1 MKKFLVFFI
10 LITAI
15 LFVGC
20 DRFDHKFEI
29 KPSNLGLD
37 EFAQSF
43 ATSIASTTQYNYQ
56 ELAALFSDNYYNN
69 ENNKEEMI
77 EYFHNFFLVD
87 PNAVFTADSIE
98 VSPSLK
104 ITWHFQVFT
113 EDKGVLEDVVIDDY
127 LVEENDGY
135 VFYGDHNNAR
145 KVIVELFT
153 GQWCANCPNVEGAL
167 HELRM
172 KYSSRFS
179 YVEYHLNDQL
189 ASSSNM
195 SLFSYY
201 PQNGVLPLGMVN
213 GNAHIVYSAPS
224 LEEVKDEIDAAI
236 EPLLQQ
242 SPQVMF
248 SDVQTTLTDSL
259 LNGTVMISAN
269 AAINLSDLKLVAVLM
284 ENYNTE
290 YLNSH
295 GEPHHNIALKR
306 SVTDIS
312 GLDLSLPVEFS
323 LENLH
328 QLAPFYDQ
336 LPEDLT
342 LVLWVQTLESS
353 YNQDTC
359 AVYNVIEIPL

>member
-1 MKKFLVFFI
+1 
-10 LITAI
+10 
-15 LFVGC
+15 
-20 DRFDHKFEI
+20 
-29 KPSNLGLD
+29 
-37 EFAQSF
+37 
-43 ATSIASTTQYNYQ
+43 
-56 ELAALFSDNYYNN
+56 
-69 ENNKEEMI
+69 
-77 EYFHNFFLVD
+77 
-87 PNAVFTADSIE
+87 
-98 VSPSLK
+98 
-104 ITWHFQVFT
+104 
-113 EDKGVLEDVVIDDY
+113 
-127 LVEENDGY
+127 
-135 VFYGDHNNAR
+135 
-145 KVIVELFT
+145 
-153 GQWCANCPNVEGAL
+153 
-167 HELRM
+167 
-172 KYSSRFS
+172 S
-179 YVEYHLNDQL
+179 YML
-189 ASSSNM
+189 
-195 SLFSYY
+195 LFSYY

-248 SDVQTTLTDSL
+248 SDVQTTLTDSM
-259 LNGTVMISAN
+259 LNGTVLITAN

-295 GEPHHNIALKR
+295 GEPHHNIVLKR